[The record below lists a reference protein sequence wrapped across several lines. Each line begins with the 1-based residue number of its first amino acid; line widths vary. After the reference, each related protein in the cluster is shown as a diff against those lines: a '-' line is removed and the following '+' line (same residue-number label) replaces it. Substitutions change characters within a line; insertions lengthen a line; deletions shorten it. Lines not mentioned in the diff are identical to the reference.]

1 MNTSSFSGKR
11 LIEERKR
18 LGYKSQAAAAKKCGV
33 SGRMWGDY
41 ERGVSQPKAEQLFQ
55 FEKAGIDID
64 YVMHGVRHTER
75 PSEAFSDGHAPEE
88 AELLALFRQSSGFG
102 RALILAA
109 ARGAEKKAGEDN
121 LVSATHKTA

>member
-1 MNTSSFSGKR
+1 
-11 LIEERKR
+11 
-18 LGYKSQAAAAKKCGV
+18 
-33 SGRMWGDY
+33 MWGDY

-121 LVSATHKTA
+121 QVSATHKTA

>member
-75 PSEAFSDGHAPEE
+75 PSEASCTSSASKPYMANGSSS
-88 AELLALFRQSSGFG
+88 LLAISVSS
-102 RALILAA
+102 
-109 ARGAEKKAGEDN
+109 
-121 LVSATHKTA
+121 VSVATPAS

>member
-11 LIEERKR
+11 LIEERKKF
-18 LGYKSQAAAAKKCGV
+18 GWTQAQAAEKCGI
-33 SGRMWGDY
+33 SREMWGMY
-41 ERGVSQPKAEQLFQ
+41 ERGEYLPRSETLLSIK
-55 FEKAGIDID
+55 KAGINID

-121 LVSATHKTA
+121 QVSATHKTA

>member
-55 FEKAGIDID
+55 FEKAGI
-64 YVMHGVRHTER
+64 G
-75 PSEAFSDGHAPEE
+75 S
-88 AELLALFRQSSGFG
+88 LL
-102 RALILAA
+102 
-109 ARGAEKKAGEDN
+109 
-121 LVSATHKTA
+121 

>member
-1 MNTSSFSGKR
+1 
-11 LIEERKR
+11 
-18 LGYKSQAAAAKKCGV
+18 
-33 SGRMWGDY
+33 
-41 ERGVSQPKAEQLFQ
+41 
-55 FEKAGIDID
+55 
-64 YVMHGVRHTER
+64 MHGVRHTER

-121 LVSATHKTA
+121 QVSATHKTA

>member
-1 MNTSSFSGKR
+1 MENISHFGNR
-11 LIEERKR
+11 LKEERKKF
-18 LGYKSQAAAAKKCGV
+18 GWTQAQAAEKCGI
-33 SGRMWGDY
+33 SREMWGMY
-41 ERGVSQPKAEQLFQ
+41 ERGEYLPRSETLLSIK
-55 FEKAGIDID
+55 KAGINID

-121 LVSATHKTA
+121 QVSATHKTA